1 MGEREFLD
9 FEVHNSGFP
18 VSPMLFHSSL
28 RKDLAR
34 NFGATLVILVTI
46 VMTIILIR
54 TLGQASRGSVN
65 PSEVLLVMGFS
76 VLAQMTTIITLSLFI
91 SCVATL
97 SRMYGES
104 EMVIWFSS
112 GQGLGQFIQPLFRF
126 AWPILLVIGLLALFV
141 LPWSQQQI
149 QELRQRFEKRNDVER
164 IAPGQFQESA
174 AGNRVFFIDK
184 DSPGERTGNNVFV
197 SSRDGQFESVTT
209 ASRGRVEF
217 VGVDRFLFLENGQ
230 QWLTHLGTGE
240 TRVTQ
245 FERYQLLIDANYVPT
260 LFVRNSRQSTTWQLL
275 EQPTPANQAE
285 LAWRLG
291 LLITAMNLILLA
303 LALSAVNPRV
313 GRSYHLGLALFV
325 FVAYYNLLT
334 VGQNWISTGRIGA
347 LPYMLMLHG
356 GVLAL
361 ALLWLSLR
369 HMNWSWRNMLPN
381 LRVSKEASA

>member
-1 MGEREFLD
+1 
-9 FEVHNSGFP
+9 
-18 VSPMLFHSSL
+18 MLFHSSL

-65 PSEVLLVMGFS
+65 PSEVMLVMGLT
-76 VLAQMTTIITLSLFI
+76 VLGQMTTIITLSLFI

-112 GQGLGQFIQPLFRF
+112 GQGLGQFIKPLFRF
-126 AWPILLVIGLLALFV
+126 AWPILLVIALLALFV
-141 LPWSQQQI
+141 WPWSHQQI
-149 QELRQRFEKRNDVER
+149 QDLRQRFEKRNDVER

-174 AGNRVFFIDK
+174 GGNRVFFIDK
-184 DSPGERTGNNVFV
+184 DSPGERSGNNVFV
-197 SSRDGQFESVTT
+197 SSRDGELESVTT

-217 VGVDRFLFLENGQ
+217 VGTDRFLFLENGQ
-230 QWLTHLGTGE
+230 QWLTNSVTGE
-240 TRVTQ
+240 TRLTQ
-245 FERYQLLIDANYVPT
+245 FDQYQLLIDANFAPT
-260 LFVRNSRQSTTWQLL
+260 SANRNSRQTHTWQLV
-275 EQPTPANQAE
+275 EQPTAANQAE
-285 LAWRLG
+285 LAWRIG
-291 LLITAMNLILLA
+291 LLFTAINMVLLA

-334 VGQNWISTGRIGA
+334 VGQDWISSGRVGA
-347 LPYMLMLHG
+347 LPYMLGLHG
-356 GVLAL
+356 GVMTLAL
-361 ALLWLSLR
+361 AWLGLR
-369 HMNWSWRNMLPN
+369 HINWSWRHLIPN
-381 LRVSKEASA
+381 LRRIREVAA

>member
-1 MGEREFLD
+1 
-9 FEVHNSGFP
+9 
-18 VSPMLFHSSL
+18 MLFHSSL

-54 TLGQASRGSVN
+54 TLGQASQGSVN

-76 VLAQMTTIITLSLFI
+76 VLGQMTTIITLSLFI
-91 SCVATL
+91 ACVATL

-126 AWPILLVIGLLALFV
+126 AWAIFLVIALLALFV
-141 LPWSQQQI
+141 WPWSQQQI
-149 QELRQRFEKRNDVER
+149 QDLRQRFEKRNDVER

-174 AGNRVFFIDK
+174 GGNRVFFIDK
-184 DSPGERTGNNVFV
+184 NSQSERTGNNVFV
-197 SSRDGQFESVTT
+197 SSRDGQIESVTT

-217 VGVDRFLFLENGQ
+217 VGSDRFLFLENGQ
-230 QWLTHLGTGE
+230 QWLTDLVTGE
-240 TRVTQ
+240 TRLTQ
-245 FERYQLLIDANYVPT
+245 FDSYQLLIDANYSPANSAP
-260 LFVRNSRQSTTWQLL
+260 NSRQISTWQLI
-275 EQPTPANQAE
+275 EQPTNHNLAE
-285 LAWRLG
+285 LAWRVG
-291 LLITAMNLILLA
+291 LLFTAINLVLLA

-334 VGQNWISTGRIGA
+334 VGQNWIAAGKIGA
-347 LPYMLMLHG
+347 LPFMLLLHG
-356 GVLAL
+356 GVLVMAL
-361 ALLWLSLR
+361 AWLGLR
-369 HMNWSWRNMLPN
+369 HMNWNWRHLMPAF
-381 LRVSKEASA
+381 RHPRETAI

>member
-1 MGEREFLD
+1 
-9 FEVHNSGFP
+9 
-18 VSPMLFHSSL
+18 MLFHSSL

-65 PSEVLLVMGFS
+65 PSEVMLVMGFS
-76 VLAQMTTIITLSLFI
+76 VLGHMTTIITLSLFI
-91 SCVATL
+91 ACVASL

-126 AWPILLVIGLLALFV
+126 AWPILLVITLLALFV
-141 LPWSQQQI
+141 WPWSQQQI
-149 QELRQRFEKRNDVER
+149 QDLRQRFEKRNDVER
-164 IAPGQFQESA
+164 IAPGQFQESSG
-174 AGNRVFFIDK
+174 GNRVFFIDK

-197 SSRDGQFESVTT
+197 SSRDEQFESVTT

-217 VGVDRFLFLENGQ
+217 VGTDRFLFLENGQ
-230 QWLTHLGTGE
+230 QWLSVVATGE
-240 TRVTQ
+240 TRLTQ
-245 FERYQLLIDANYVPT
+245 FERYQLLIDVNSVPPNS
-260 LFVRNSRQSTTWQLL
+260 VRNSRQSTTWQLF
-275 EQPTPANQAE
+275 EQPTPTNRAE
-285 LAWRLG
+285 LAWRIG
-291 LLITAMNLILLA
+291 LLFTAINLILLA

-334 VGQNWISTGRIGA
+334 VGQNWISMGRIGA
-347 LPYMLMLHG
+347 LPFMLMLHG
-356 GVLAL
+356 AVLAL

-369 HMNWSWRNMLPN
+369 HMNWSWRHLLPAVI
-381 LRVSKEASA
+381 RQPEATA